1 MPSASP
7 SVSIV
12 TLNWNG
18 LAYLPACLAALGA
31 QTYRNF
37 ELLIVENG
45 STDGS
50 VDYLTDPTQFARLGF
65 APGQVRVLPS
75 PTNLGFSGGNN
86 LAFAEANG
94 NYIATINNDTIAN
107 PDWLAQMVAAL
118 AHSPLP
124 PGGAGG
130 GSGLRDSPLPVG
142 GAGGGLGL
150 RDSPLPV
157 GGAGGGLGLRD
168 SHPLPASPGGG
179 GDDAQPRSNLNSAL
193 STQHSALGEVGMVA
207 ATLLFTSRPDTIAAA
222 GLELRRDGLA
232 LERLAGRPYRPG
244 IAPYE
249 IFGPTAGAA
258 LYSRRLLTE
267 LGGFDARYFAYLEDV
282 DLAWRARLQGW
293 RCLYAPAAAVLH
305 HYSATG
311 VQGSPFKS
319 YHLARNRIW
328 TIAKNLPTSLLRQ
341 WLPYILRY
349 EAMAVAYGLLKRDPA
364 LLRGRRDALRGLSPI
379 LASRRAIQR
388 TRIISD
394 AELAGWFR
402 PPITVREMLAQR
414 RMVDELAEA
423 MRLVSSNV
431 YESAPAKD
439 GALFLLYQL
448 VLVTL

>member
-1 MPSASP
+1 MRYDSA

-18 LAYLPACLAALGA
+18 LAYLPACLAALGG

-50 VDYLTDPTQFARLGF
+50 VEYLADPELFARLGF

-86 LAFAEANG
+86 LAFAQASG
-94 NYIATINNDTIAN
+94 DYIAALNNDTIAN

-118 AHSPLP
+118 TPVVQGEPQFSPT
-124 PGGAGG
+124 
-130 GSGLRDSPLPVG
+130 DV
-142 GAGGGLGL
+142 
-150 RDSPLPV
+150 
-157 GGAGGGLGLRD
+157 
-168 SHPLPASPGGG
+168 
-179 GDDAQPRSNLNSAL
+179 AQGEHRLTPTPTNSAL
-193 STQHSALGEVGMVA
+193 STQRSALGEVGMIA
-207 ATLLFTSRPDTIAAA
+207 AALLFTSRPDTIAAA

-232 LERLAGRPYRPG
+232 LERLAGRPYQRG
-244 IAPYE
+244 VAPYE

-258 LYSRRLLTE
+258 LYSRQLLTE

-282 DLAWRARLQGW
+282 DLAWRARLRGW

-328 TIAKNLPTSLLRQ
+328 TIAKDLPTGLLRQ

-349 EAMAVAYGLLKRDPA
+349 EAMALAYGLLKRDTA
-364 LLRGRRDALRGLSPI
+364 LLRGRLDGLRDLGPM

-388 TRIISD
+388 TRTISD
-394 AELAGWFR
+394 TELAGWFR

-414 RMVDELAEA
+414 RVTDELA
-423 MRLVSSNV
+423 
-431 YESAPAKD
+431 
-439 GALFLLYQL
+439 GG
-448 VLVTL
+448 